1 MKRWFDIVAIVLIV
15 VLAVGLYRAKLDA
28 DAARDRIAKLER
40 EVAEARDQVRT
51 LAAEAAYLSAPDR
64 IEALA
69 RKRLGLTPATP
80 AQAIAPADAN
90 AALDARAPR
99 PAPAAAPAP

>member
-28 DAARDRIAKLER
+28 DAARVRIERLER

-64 IEALA
+64 IETLA
-69 RKRLGLTPATP
+69 RQKLGLTPATP
-80 AQAIAPADAN
+80 AQAIAPDAAR
-90 AALDARAPR
+90 AALDARA
-99 PAPAAAPAP
+99 